1 MSKLNDQAMK
11 FLLSVFEQSGTQPT
25 PELTDLIDFTFG
37 GRDSQLVMQAG
48 LEAMKQARGRVTI
61 ADIQKQ
67 LDVLAPRAVDDH
79 PSAEEAWSLIPPSED
94 ETSFTT
100 KEMDDACT
108 RGGIQNYLE
117 RRDFIGA
124 ERTFKKL
131 YEENVAKSRAAG
143 QKAVWQLSLGHDKSM
158 RVVGLEKAVSRG
170 VISSDRATDADP
182 DNEAIYLSAEKQFIL
197 SLPAEKRKEL
207 TGRVEFLQENIKQLA
222 AARDSDSSTDWKAEE
237 EPSKERL
244 NDPHTIARAAS
255 LGLTPY
261 EYLVRPCPPHVAA
274 KVHAQL
280 SKQYGIDLSHL
291 TKRK

>member
-1 MSKLNDQAMK
+1 MSRLNDQAMK

-48 LEAMKQARGRVTI
+48 LEAMKQVRGRVTVG
-61 ADIQKQ
+61 DIQKQ

-79 PSAEEAWSLIPPSED
+79 PSAEEAWSLIPQSED

-100 KEMDDACT
+100 KEMDDACA
-108 RGGIQNYLE
+108 RGGIRNYLE

-124 ERTFKKL
+124 ERAFKKL

-143 QKAVWQLSLGHDKSM
+143 QKAVWQVSLGHDKSM

-170 VISSDRATDADP
+170 VIQSDRATEVDP

-222 AARDSDSSTDWKAEE
+222 EAKDSDSSTYWKAEE
-237 EPSKERL
+237 EPSKERI
-244 NDPHTIARAAS
+244 NDPHTIARAES

-280 SKQYGIDLSHL
+280 SKQYGIDLSHM